1 MKKVSLLL
9 ISLFGSAALVACNGG
24 GSSGGGA
31 PSGCP
36 NGAAQCGAASV
47 ATQYDTQFP
56 SGTDGSLITANNV
69 IIGNGESVA
78 LTFGV
83 KNITSPVT
91 VSFASNGGN
100 LQSPLSYTFGDNE
113 SSYTIILQTNSAAS
127 YNITPSVG
135 VTNMAPVIVSTTS
148 TSMFQLPLGTY
159 NMKSSTLVDLN
170 DCSYINTSQFA
181 TMLFVNAPTGQYTCI
196 SGSIS
201 GQNFAE
207 CEADTDAN
215 FNPITHRLEEMP
227 LPSSSDSTGGYYFNA
242 RWQNNTFTG
251 NDVLGYIPEWGS
263 NNCPGMMQ
271 TTKWQYQSS
280 STLIPYPLPPT
291 PTPNSLAVVKFPFFG
306 INTVK

>member
-1 MKKVSLLL
+1 M
-9 ISLFGSAALVACNGG
+9 
-24 GSSGGGA
+24 
-31 PSGCP
+31 
-36 NGAAQCGAASV
+36 
-47 ATQYDTQFP
+47 
-56 SGTDGSLITANNV
+56 ITANNV

-159 NMKSSTLVDLN
+159 NMKSSTMVDLIN

-181 TMLFVNAPTGQYTCI
+181 TMLLVNAPTGQYLCT
-196 SGSIS
+196 S

-207 CEADTDAN
+207 CQAAIDAN
-215 FNPITHRLEEMP
+215 FNPMQHRMDEIL
-227 LPSSSDSTGGYYFNA
+227 LPAGSFPDGGYYFNGLWKNGTLSA
-242 RWQNNTFTG
+242 NY
-251 NDVLGYIPEWGS
+251 VLGYTPQWGS
-263 NNCPGMMQ
+263 NNCSGIME
-271 TTKWQYQSS
+271 TAIYQYQSPS
-280 STLIPYPLPPT
+280 VVAPYPFPPN
-291 PTPNSLAVVKFPFFG
+291 PTPNGQAVVKVPFFG

>member
-91 VSFASNGGN
+91 VSFASDGGN
-100 LQSPLSYTFGDNE
+100 LQSPLSYTFGDTE
-113 SSYTIILQTNSAAS
+113 SSYTITLQTNSANS
-127 YNITPSVG
+127 YHITPSVG
-135 VTNMAPVIVSTTS
+135 ATNMAPVTVSTTS
-148 TSMFQLPLGTY
+148 TSIFQLPLGTY
-159 NMKSSTLVDLN
+159 NIKGSNMVVLGTCNYN
-170 DCSYINTSQFA
+170 DFTQFDNAIVVNT
-181 TMLFVNAPTGQYTCI
+181 TGGAYTCLSGDGVSECQI
-196 SGSIS
+196 S
-201 GQNFAE
+201 
-207 CEADTDAN
+207 TDAH
-215 FNPITHRLEEMP
+215 FNPSTHRLEEMQ